1 MVVIYYRIYLN
12 INLIVRSELVFL
24 EFLSGIFLS
33 AYYYHFKRTVWQAP
47 RKFVSW
53 MQADIFHGNTI
64 YRLSFLRLL
73 VKINSEISIHYALLL
88 NENIK
93 KLQCS
98 GRIFFAV
105 K

>member
-1 MVVIYYRIYLN
+1 
-12 INLIVRSELVFL
+12 
-24 EFLSGIFLS
+24 
-33 AYYYHFKRTVWQAP
+33 
-47 RKFVSW
+47 

-93 KLQCS
+93 KLQCRIIFRSKINLSCFPINLS
-98 GRIFFAV
+98 GSNDSSKFNIANYFYQIIRYIP
-105 K
+105 